1 MSGHFSPADRCWE
14 GGWGVEWM
22 SPGGSQGDWDWLSEI
37 SLLEGVRMFRYS
49 SLGNGVRATSRLYKL
64 CAPVLSDLKFLRPQR
79 GQLGVRCW
87 KSSNYSF
94 ARHAWLLHSTH
105 YYLLAP
111 PLWKAGKLFT
121 HPYSY
126 ELQWVWLSK
135 AGDRQWQRWGVWAK
149 IGHEIKASKGVI
161 RRRPGKRQCW
171 LQSLPPACRTCLIQI
186 HNNCFYSTSRRDAS
200 RGTND

>member
-1 MSGHFSPADRCWE
+1 MNELGRE
-14 GGWGVEWM
+14 GGRELVGRLKY
-22 SPGGSQGDWDWLSEI
+22 PP
-37 SLLEGVRMFRYS
+37 LEGEWIFRYS
-49 SLGNGVRATSRLYKL
+49 SLGNGVRATSWLYKP
-64 CAPVLSDLKFLRPQR
+64 CTPALSDLKFLWPQR

-126 ELQWVWLSK
+126 ELHWVWLSK
-135 AGDRQWQRWGVWAK
+135 AGDRQWQHWGVWAK

-171 LQSLPPACRTCLIQI
+171 FQSLPPTCRTCLIQI
-186 HNNCFYSTSRRDAS
+186 HNNCLSHVKAQCKQRHR
-200 RGTND
+200 

>member
-1 MSGHFSPADRCWE
+1 
-14 GGWGVEWM
+14 
-22 SPGGSQGDWDWLSEI
+22 
-37 SLLEGVRMFRYS
+37 MFRYS
-49 SLGNGVRATSRLYKL
+49 SLGNGVRATSQLYKL
-64 CAPVLSDLKFLRPQR
+64 CAPALSDLKFLRPQR

-126 ELQWVWLSK
+126 ELQWAWLSK

-161 RRRPGKRQCW
+161 RRRPGKIQCW
-171 LQSLPPACRTCLIQI
+171 FQSLPPACRTCLIQI
-186 HNNCFYSTSRRDAS
+186 DNNCLYSTSRHDAS
-200 RGTND
+200 QGTKMFSAISVALCRWILKQSFEWTVHSKSSCFKPL

>member
-1 MSGHFSPADRCWE
+1 MNELVRE
-14 GGWGVEWM
+14 GATVVREAGT
-22 SPGGSQGDWDWLSEI
+22 GSLKYP
-37 SLLEGVRMFRYS
+37 LLEGEWIFRYS
-49 SLGNGVRATSRLYKL
+49 SLGNGVRATSQLYKP
-64 CAPVLSDLKFLRPQR
+64 CAPALSDLKFLWPQR
-79 GQLGVRCW
+79 GQLGVHCW

-126 ELQWVWLSK
+126 ELHWVWLSK

-171 LQSLPPACRTCLIQI
+171 FQSLPPTCRTCLIQI
-186 HNNCFYSTSRRDAS
+186 HNNCLSHVKAQCRQRRW
-200 RGTND
+200 